1 MTEIPALKRL
11 LIFRDSRLPF
21 ADLDFS
27 DTTTGAP
34 LAGCCLIGPNGIGKT
49 TILGY
54 LHALL
59 SGRPCPGSED
69 HPGFLLAK
77 FDSAEGDFYYARSAS
92 VSDGNFFPVDIEKS
106 DFWKERADPSIDLT
120 AFNTALSKYILPNPS
135 ISSFL
140 RDHCL
145 WLGESCDLDGVRQTE
160 DFSAFLQSLTRRR
173 EECFHQ
179 FLRDPRNRDKTIAEV
194 ELAFETESPE
204 ALLHLRSI
212 WQRLLASTEIQVDF
226 STPQGPF
233 LVKSGKSALPQLSG
247 AIQRLLLRSAFVL
260 GHIQRTPVAEA
271 SPIKLFC
278 DSPELA
284 LHPRLAMDYFAFLRT
299 PIQSSELHSPIL
311 YLATHSPELAA
322 SFSPEQRLRLEN
334 DSAGTL
340 ITVRSKDRDLDR
352 ILERDFGMENL
363 VASPSPLRDSDTT
376 YRHTQRLKR
385 AIRESEKEDEL
396 ANLIDEMISFG
407 KR

>member
-1 MTEIPALKRL
+1 MTELPALKRL
-11 LIFRDSRLPF
+11 LIFRDPRLPF

-27 DTTTGAP
+27 DATTGSA

-54 LHALL
+54 LQALL
-59 SGRPCPGSED
+59 SGRPYPDSED

-77 FDSAEGDFYYARSAS
+77 FGSSEGDFYYARSAS
-92 VSDGNFFPVDIEKS
+92 VSDGNFFQVDIEKS
-106 DFWKERADPSIDLT
+106 DFWKKRTDPSLDLA

-135 ISSFL
+135 ISPFL

-160 DFSAFLQSLTRRR
+160 DFPAFLQSLTRRR

-179 FLRDPRNRDKTIAEV
+179 FLRDPQNRDKTVAEV
-194 ELAFETESPE
+194 EVAFETESPE

-212 WQRLLASTEIQVDF
+212 WQRLLASTGIQVDF
-226 STPQGPF
+226 SAPQGPF
-233 LVKSGKSALPQLSG
+233 LVKSGESALPRLGG

-260 GHIQRTPVAEA
+260 AHVQRAVVAGT
-271 SPIKLFC
+271 SPIRLFC

-284 LHPRLAMDYFAFLRT
+284 LHPRLVMDYFAFLRT

-322 SFSPEQRLRLEN
+322 SFSPEQRLRLDS
-334 DSAGTL
+334 DSAGSL
-340 ITVRSKDRDLDR
+340 ITIRSKDRDFDR
-352 ILERDFGMENL
+352 ILQRDFGMENI
-363 VASPSPLRDSDTT
+363 VASPSPSRDSDTT
-376 YRHTQRLKR
+376 HRHTQRLKR

-396 ANLIDEMISFG
+396 ANLIDEMISLG